1 MQSITMLIIRPRA
14 EGSGI
19 FDLIAKATNSA
30 LAKKI
35 VTTAVNKATNSTLAK
50 KSYRFGSNKKSF

>member
-1 MQSITMLIIRPRA
+1 MQSATMLVIKPRA

-30 LAKKI
+30 LAKK
-35 VTTAVNKATNSTLAK
+35 LLQPQ
-50 KSYRFGSNKKSF
+50 